1 MFGSFL
7 SRQVLVNEDQS
18 GTIDKTGSV
27 MIISA
32 LKRHVPYIEFSP
44 DGVILQ
50 ANSLFLGAMQYQAE
64 EVVGKHHRIFCAQPY
79 RDSPTYHKF
88 WQNLAAGQ
96 PQHGTFR
103 RLKKDGS
110 DIWIDATYFPVEDEH
125 GKITKVV
132 KVASDVT
139 AEYKQLEHQKAIYT
153 ALKRSLAFIEFDKHG
168 VILDANE
175 GFCQVMGYEIE
186 EIRGKQHK
194 IFCTKDFISE
204 YDAFWREL
212 GKGQFQSGLFER
224 VTKSGQTVWLEATYN
239 PVLNEAGEV
248 QVIVKFAS
256 DITKRI
262 HQSQAIKATSQLAHV
277 TALNTLEVGAQG
289 VAQLNTAANT
299 AGSISETV
307 DEASA
312 VMQQLA
318 TQSEHITEIVST
330 ISKIADQTNLLSL
343 NAAIEAARAGDAG
356 RGFAVVA
363 DEVRK
368 LAVSTS
374 QATFEIGNIVKRNS
388 QLAIQSSA
396 NMHSIQSR
404 VNDCNDQLRAA
415 QDKLEEIRQGANEI
429 AQSVSRLLTQ

>member
-153 ALKRSLAFIEFDKHG
+153 ALKRSLAFI
-168 VILDANE
+168 
-175 GFCQVMGYEIE
+175 
-186 EIRGKQHK
+186 
-194 IFCTKDFISE
+194 
-204 YDAFWREL
+204 
-212 GKGQFQSGLFER
+212 
-224 VTKSGQTVWLEATYN
+224 
-239 PVLNEAGEV
+239 
-248 QVIVKFAS
+248 
-256 DITKRI
+256 
-262 HQSQAIKATSQLAHV
+262 
-277 TALNTLEVGAQG
+277 
-289 VAQLNTAANT
+289 
-299 AGSISETV
+299 
-307 DEASA
+307 
-312 VMQQLA
+312 
-318 TQSEHITEIVST
+318 
-330 ISKIADQTNLLSL
+330 
-343 NAAIEAARAGDAG
+343 
-356 RGFAVVA
+356 
-363 DEVRK
+363 
-368 LAVSTS
+368 
-374 QATFEIGNIVKRNS
+374 
-388 QLAIQSSA
+388 
-396 NMHSIQSR
+396 
-404 VNDCNDQLRAA
+404 
-415 QDKLEEIRQGANEI
+415 
-429 AQSVSRLLTQ
+429 

>member
-1 MFGSFL
+1 MLRRFFS
-7 SRQVLVNEDQS
+7 QQTLVNEDQS
-18 GTIDKTGSV
+18 GMIDLNGAM

-44 DGVILQ
+44 DGIILQ

-79 RDSPTYHKF
+79 RDSPAYLKF
-88 WQNLAAGQ
+88 WQNLAAGK
-96 PQHGTFR
+96 PQHGTFC

-125 GKITKVV
+125 GKVIKVV

-139 AEYKQLEHQKAIYT
+139 IEYKQLEHQNAIYS
-153 ALKRSLAFIEFDKHG
+153 ALKRSLAFIEFDKNG
-168 VILDANE
+168 VILDANDA
-175 GFCQVMGYEIE
+175 FCQVMGYGVD

-194 IFCTKDFISE
+194 LFCTKDFLSE
-204 YDAFWREL
+204 YDKFWRDL

-239 PVLNEAGEV
+239 PVMNESGEV

-256 DITKRI
+256 DITTRI
-262 HQSQAIKATSQLAHV
+262 HQSQAIKASSQLAHA
-277 TALNTLEVGAQG
+277 TALNTLEVGGQG
-289 VAQLNTAANT
+289 VEQLNIAANT
-299 AGSISETV
+299 AGSISDTV

-374 QATFEIGNIVKRNS
+374 QATFEIGDIVKKNS
-388 QLAIQSSA
+388 QLATQSSA

-404 VNDCNDQLRAA
+404 VNDCNVQLRAA

-429 AQSVSRLLTQ
+429 AQSVSRLLNQ